1 MVGAAAVA
9 VAAAVFFGW
18 RELHRS
24 AYPDRIASSNGR
36 LEAEQ
41 VDITSKLPGRIV
53 QVLAQ
58 EGQMVDA
65 GAVLVRLDAT
75 EIEAQLHAGEAQ
87 VRRAEQAITQAEHQV
102 VLLESVRTLTRKEY
116 DRYKALSKTGAASL
130 ETLDVQLAE
139 MEAAEAAYMAG
150 ESNLGQAKAALDA
163 AQAAVAQ
170 LKTALTETVLTAPRR
185 GRIQYKLMQAGEVAG
200 AGTRILTLID
210 LADVYLTVFL
220 PADAAAQLAMGDE
233 ARLILDPVPQY
244 VVPAS
249 VSFVATEAQFTP
261 KSVETAEEREK
272 LMFRVKLRIA
282 PDLLQKFESQ
292 VKTGVRGVGFVRTRS
307 DLPWPASL
315 ATKLPP

>member
-102 VLLESVRTLTRKEY
+102 VLLESVRTLTRK
-116 DRYKALSKTGAASL
+116 DT
-130 ETLDVQLAE
+130 
-139 MEAAEAAYMAG
+139 
-150 ESNLGQAKAALDA
+150 
-163 AQAAVAQ
+163 
-170 LKTALTETVLTAPRR
+170 
-185 GRIQYKLMQAGEVAG
+185 
-200 AGTRILTLID
+200 
-210 LADVYLTVFL
+210 
-220 PADAAAQLAMGDE
+220 
-233 ARLILDPVPQY
+233 
-244 VVPAS
+244 
-249 VSFVATEAQFTP
+249 
-261 KSVETAEEREK
+261 
-272 LMFRVKLRIA
+272 IA
-282 PDLLQKFESQ
+282 IRP
-292 VKTGVRGVGFVRTRS
+292 
-307 DLPWPASL
+307 
-315 ATKLPP
+315 